1 MMFWKTPTTPA
12 TDKNPI
18 EVVRD
23 HIDAGLVRQRA
34 ELEECASR
42 IADAKEYAEEVERME
57 NARMETLLLS
67 IRSAEISSV
76 ALTRIAS
83 L

>member
-1 MMFWKTPTTPA
+1 MMFWKTPTAPVTA
-12 TDKNPI
+12 QNPI

-34 ELEECASR
+34 ELEECATR
-42 IADAKEYAEEVERME
+42 IADAKLYAEEVAAMENTRME
-57 NARMETLLLS
+57 ALLAS
-67 IRSAEISSV
+67 IRSAEIASV
-76 ALTRIAS
+76 ALTSIAS